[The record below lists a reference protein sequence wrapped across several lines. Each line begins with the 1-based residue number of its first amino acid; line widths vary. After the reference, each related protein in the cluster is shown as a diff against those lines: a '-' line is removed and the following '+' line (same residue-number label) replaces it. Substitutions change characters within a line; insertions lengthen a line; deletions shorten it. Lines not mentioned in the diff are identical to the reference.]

1 MTSPELYR
9 ILMPGD
15 RLSQDSFRVPVEQ
28 PNSIIRWNCV
38 LVVNDRDGTQLTV
51 HRARLFPLALGE
63 PKKAC
68 LKCGRVLGVVQ
79 DQVKCPYD
87 ERNRVNC
94 WSPQMGFHQLSHVP
108 NIRRSGAARGEEH
121 GLLTRP
127 RARGYVRTCGRS
139 YARRRSGAFRRPT
152 ARMGGAVEPVL

>member
-1 MTSPELYR
+1 MTNHELYR

-15 RLSQDSFRVPVEQ
+15 RLSHDVFRVLVEQ
-28 PNSIIRWNCV
+28 PNSMRSNCV

-51 HRARLFPLALGE
+51 HRARLFSIALGE

-87 ERNRVNC
+87 EDEPCELVEPPDGLPFALVC
-94 WSPQMGFHQLSHVP
+94 AEH
-108 NIRRSGAARGEEH
+108 RRSDASRWKERGLP
-121 GLLTRP
+121 GI
-127 RARGYVRTCGRS
+127 AGK
-139 YARRRSGAFRRPT
+139 
-152 ARMGGAVEPVL
+152 